1 MPATPFSI
9 RLDPAV
15 KAKLEQEARLE
26 DRSAGYIAQKAI
38 EDYLDAKAYKRE
50 CLREAVAEADKGVFI
65 SEEAMDTW
73 INSWGT
79 ENELPT
85 PKPDVFPAKTN
96 S

>member
-1 MPATPFSI
+1 MPTTPFSI
-9 RLDPAV
+9 RLDTDIKV
-15 KAKLEQEARLE
+15 KLEQEARLE

-65 SEEAMDTW
+65 SEEAMDAW

-79 ENELPT
+79 ENELPM
-85 PKPDVFPAKTN
+85 PRPDVFPAKTK